1 MQQARRRGSGWI
13 LQISKIRKG
22 GGRKEQ
28 LISSHLISS
37 HLTSLR
43 LENKGGG
50 RKEQLISSH
59 LTSLHLENFARDDWD
74 FHFKPPKKSKFK
86 T

>member
-13 LQISKIRKG
+13 LQISKIR
-22 GGRKEQ
+22 
-28 LISSHLISS
+28 
-37 HLTSLR
+37 
-43 LENKGGG
+43 KGGG